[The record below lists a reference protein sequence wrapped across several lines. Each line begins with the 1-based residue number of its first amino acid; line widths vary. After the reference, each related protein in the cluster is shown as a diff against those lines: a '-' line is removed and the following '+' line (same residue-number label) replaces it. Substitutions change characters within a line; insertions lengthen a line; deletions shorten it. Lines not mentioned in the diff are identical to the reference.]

1 MGQAYH
7 SAGSNGFDGL
17 VRITTDENPHS
28 HGVGNLEPTLTVLLL
43 EWQPKYLNIIGITVS
58 SNAEIAVD
66 TSLGIL
72 GNLVQIPPSR

>member
-1 MGQAYH
+1 M
-7 SAGSNGFDGL
+7 
-17 VRITTDENPHS
+17 ENS
-28 HGVGNLEPTLTVLLL
+28 TFTRGVGNLEPTLTVLLL

>member
-1 MGQAYH
+1 M
-7 SAGSNGFDGL
+7 
-17 VRITTDENPHS
+17 ENS
-28 HGVGNLEPTLTVLLL
+28 IFIREWVISEPTLTVLLL